1 MRRKFNPFRQFNKG
15 KILIISINS
24 IDFQVFMTLILKHF
38 VPNFEFNSPPKKIRM
53 PRLMISFFSLYSR
66 KIESSIA

>member
-24 IDFQVFMTLILKHF
+24 IDFQVFMNSDFKALCA
-38 VPNFEFNSPPKKIRM
+38 EF
-53 PRLMISFFSLYSR
+53 
-66 KIESSIA
+66 